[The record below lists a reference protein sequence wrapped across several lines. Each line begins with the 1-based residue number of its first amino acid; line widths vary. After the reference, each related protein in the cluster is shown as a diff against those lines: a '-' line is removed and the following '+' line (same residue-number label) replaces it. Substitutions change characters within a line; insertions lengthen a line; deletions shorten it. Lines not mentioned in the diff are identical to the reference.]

1 MRPAAPPA
9 AAGAAAPA
17 SARNAAV
24 TEDGR
29 WAPDGDGDG
38 ESRSG
43 EDGGDG
49 DGENRCDED
58 GGDGDG
64 ESRCG
69 EVRPK
74 APSAAAAGSGE
85 MRPAA
90 PSAAAAG
97 AAEATK
103 LVRSRLAG
111 QTPPCV
117 FTDSDWASIVEPC
130 AKCAWQFLVHR
141 EFMAREVQDF
151 EVQRLCVFASRRPR
165 QQSWTPAP
173 RTPALNRAR
182 GLAFRRGG

>member
-9 AAGAAAPA
+9 AAGAATPA
-17 SARNAAV
+17 SARNAAA
-24 TEDGR
+24 TEDGK

-43 EDGGDG
+43 EDGGDS

-69 EVRPK
+69 EVP
-74 APSAAAAGSGE
+74 
-85 MRPAA
+85 PAA
-90 PSAAAAG
+90 PSAAAAARCG
-97 AAEATK
+97 PRPLRPLSVK
-103 LVRSRLAG
+103 
-111 QTPPCV
+111 TPPCV
-117 FTDSDWASIVEPC
+117 FTYSDWASIVEPC

>member
-1 MRPAAPPA
+1 MRPASPPA

-17 SARNAAV
+17 SARNAAA
-24 TEDGR
+24 TEDGK

-85 MRPAA
+85 MRPARGRFLRQPRSA
-90 PSAAAAG
+90 P
-97 AAEATK
+97 
-103 LVRSRLAG
+103 
-111 QTPPCV
+111 
-117 FTDSDWASIVEPC
+117 
-130 AKCAWQFLVHR
+130 
-141 EFMAREVQDF
+141 
-151 EVQRLCVFASRRPR
+151 RRPR
-165 QQSWTPAP
+165 TPLCGP
-173 RTPALNRAR
+173 RPLRPALLSR
-182 GLAFRRGG
+182 GP

>member
-1 MRPAAPPA
+1 VRPAAPPA

-43 EDGGDG
+43 ENGGDG

-69 EVRPK
+69 EVP
-74 APSAAAAGSGE
+74 
-85 MRPAA
+85 PAA
-90 PSAAAAG
+90 PSAAVG
-97 AAEATK
+97 KDTP
-103 LVRSRLAG
+103 VRLYR
-111 QTPPCV
+111 
-117 FTDSDWASIVEPC
+117 
-130 AKCAWQFLVHR
+130 
-141 EFMAREVQDF
+141 
-151 EVQRLCVFASRRPR
+151 QRLGEHCR
-165 QQSWTPAP
+165 
-173 RTPALNRAR
+173 ALR
-182 GLAFRRGG
+182 